1 MYLIEKQF
9 PAEKLDILALRE
21 GNAKKPIYQI
31 HKWWARRLGCVFR
44 MILLS
49 ALSKDNLS
57 ELELWQ
63 KFYSKNNYKGMK
75 ILDPFMGG
83 GTTIVEALRLGCDV
97 IGVDINPVAW
107 FIAKKEIEKVSIYDL
122 KSAFYALE
130 KKIGEE
136 IKKYYK
142 TLDEHNTISE
152 VMYILWI
159 KVINCEKCNSR
170 IKLFPDFIL
179 SSNKNSHIVFCPNC
193 LAIETVSD
201 ASKKIYC
208 KRCNHSFI
216 PQSGIAK
223 NGSYRCPLCSN
234 VSSILS
240 ATKKTSGPAEL
251 EIFAIE
257 YFNEKTGR
265 GYKIADENDRKIFQE
280 AKKEF
285 LLKQNS
291 LLFPKHKIPVEGRS
305 DPRPVNYGYKY
316 FYQLFNERQ
325 LLCLSK
331 LLKSILEISD
341 PNIREFMLIV
351 FSDCLGSNNMFCKYE
366 TEYQKISLMFGLHAY
381 HPINRPTE
389 NNVWGTKYGRGTFT
403 KCFEKLIKAKVYAQ
417 NTYERIYDN
426 GQSKKIYTG
435 EQVDADLFDNFS
447 NLKQQGQQA
456 VLKAQSSENLTFI
469 PDKSID
475 FVITDP
481 PYFDNLNYSELA
493 EFFYV
498 WLHLGLKDHYDQF
511 KPDYSSSPNEIVQ
524 NIKDGKDLQF
534 FQAGLTNVFRECK
547 RTLKENGLL
556 VFTFHHNKLWAW
568 ESLLNTILE
577 SGFYVSSANP
587 VRSEGKSGFHSSP
600 GNIKYDMVISCRKQP
615 SPFPSLDIGQIKKEV
630 LATTEICI
638 KRLAS
643 NGADLKKVDTF
654 SIIMGKF
661 FEYYTQHYSKIDHE
675 NQELSLLNILEGL
688 YKNIEMCLKQLDF
701 KSETLMKQ
709 LMLE

>member
-49 ALSKDNLS
+49 ALNEDNLS

-63 KFYSKNNYKGMK
+63 KFYSKNNYKGIK

-83 GTTIVEALRLGCDV
+83 GTTIVEALRLGCDA

-107 FIAKKEIEKVSIYDL
+107 FITKKEIEIVSIGDL
-122 KSAFYALE
+122 KNAFYALE
-130 KKIGEE
+130 QKVGEE

-142 TLDEHNTISE
+142 TLDGNNNISE
-152 VMYILWI
+152 IMYILWV
-159 KVINCEKCNSR
+159 KAINCEKCNNK

-179 SSNKNSHIVFCPNC
+179 SSSKNSHIVFCPDC

-201 ASKKIYC
+201 ASKKINC
-208 KRCNHSFI
+208 KRCNHGFI
-216 PQSGIAK
+216 PQIGIAK
-223 NGSYRCPLCSN
+223 NGSYRCPSCSN
-234 VSSILS
+234 ISSILS
-240 ATKKTSGPAEL
+240 ATKKLNGPAEL

-265 GYKIADENDRKIFQE
+265 GYKIADENDRKIFLE
-280 AKKEF
+280 AKREF
-285 LLKQNS
+285 LLKWDS
-291 LLFPKHKIPVEGRS
+291 LLFPRQKIPVEGRS

-316 FYQLFNERQ
+316 FHQLFNERQ
-325 LLCLSK
+325 LLCLSI

-341 PNIREFMLIV
+341 TNIREFMLIV

-366 TEYQKISLMFGLHAY
+366 TGYQKISLMFGLHAY

-417 NTYERIYDN
+417 NTYERIYGN

-435 EQVDADLFDNFS
+435 EQIGADLPDNFS
-447 NLKQQGQQA
+447 NSTQHNQKA
-456 VLKAQSSENLTFI
+456 VLKSQSAENLNFI
-469 PDKSID
+469 PDKFID

-498 WLHLGLKDHYDQF
+498 WLRLGLKDHYNQF
-511 KPDYSSSPNEIVQ
+511 KPDFSSSPKEIVQ
-524 NIKDGKDLQF
+524 NLKNGKDLQF
-534 FQAGLTNVFRECK
+534 FQTGLTNVFRECK

-568 ESLLNTILE
+568 ESLLNIILG
-577 SGFYVSSANP
+577 SDFYVSFAHP

-615 SPFPSLDIGQIKKEV
+615 SPFLSLDIEQIKKDV
-630 LATTEICI
+630 LTTTEICI
-638 KRLAS
+638 KRLTS

-654 SIIMGKF
+654 SMIMGKF
-661 FEYYTQHYSKIDHE
+661 FEYYTQHYSKTDHE
-675 NQELSLLNILEGL
+675 NQQLSLINILEEL
-688 YKNIEMCLKQLDF
+688 YKNIEARLKHIDF
-701 KSETLMKQ
+701 KGNTSIEQ
-709 LMLE
+709 LNL